1 MVSDNTNNSETKKD
15 SNLWQKSNFST
26 NFGNNNSENE
36 NELMKQRVKC
46 NRSSSTLSLHI
57 KVYENL
63 NKSLN
68 LFNGTKKCLKQKPKI
83 KFDIIQNPFEFPR
96 QQEESVETKMPEIS
110 QFKASQHLLN
120 PNQMKQVNFQ
130 QQMLQHSG
138 EMSEQ
143 FEEYQQLL
151 KCLPLDTISYAFAYG
166 SGAVSQQNEDLSE
179 KMVDFIIVS
188 NDSLRFHKDNL
199 TQNPKHYSFIRLF
212 GPDKLTT
219 LQTKF
224 AARLYFNTNV
234 RSNNRL
240 IKYGVIS
247 TDDFQA
253 DLLDWSWMYVS
264 GRLQKP
270 VLEIIPPSDAI
281 SSQIKENRKNALQ
294 AALLQLPD
302 AFPLEKLFQQI
313 VGLSYHGD
321 FRMIFGEDRKKIDK
335 IVKGGYPKFEE
346 IYKPILADDK
356 RLTLQGFS

>member
-1 MVSDNTNNSETKKD
+1 
-15 SNLWQKSNFST
+15 
-26 NFGNNNSENE
+26 
-36 NELMKQRVKC
+36 
-46 NRSSSTLSLHI
+46 
-57 KVYENL
+57 
-63 NKSLN
+63 
-68 LFNGTKKCLKQKPKI
+68 
-83 KFDIIQNPFEFPR
+83 
-96 QQEESVETKMPEIS
+96 
-110 QFKASQHLLN
+110 
-120 PNQMKQVNFQ
+120 
-130 QQMLQHSG
+130 
-138 EMSEQ
+138 MSEQ
-143 FEEYQQLL
+143 FEEYHQLL

-179 KMVDFIIVS
+179 KMVDYIIVS

-356 RLTLQGFS
+356 RLTLRGNKIEQDNSTPSIYHRLNLLPMAVVDGLCTRFHTWDKRQRDVEEIMFSMAHRHDVGDHVAGSLASIVSKSSLRQTAKNALTAGVTKSIVYSSKKVLKMFRSIR